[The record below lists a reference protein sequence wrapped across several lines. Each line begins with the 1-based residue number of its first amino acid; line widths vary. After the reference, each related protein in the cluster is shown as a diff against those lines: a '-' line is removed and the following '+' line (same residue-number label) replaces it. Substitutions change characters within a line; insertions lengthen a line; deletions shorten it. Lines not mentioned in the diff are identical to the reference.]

1 MTTSLRRVP
10 SQERSAKRVSAMLD
24 ACAQIVAE
32 RGYDGL
38 TTTLVAERAG
48 VAIGSLYQFFPDKR
62 AIALA
67 LADRN
72 RATFV
77 ERVTARCDRESFADW
92 REAVEAVLEEFLD
105 MHRSVPGFSEVRFG
119 DDITER
125 GAEADEH
132 DNLAVSEQ
140 LATMLAERLGVIPAP
155 EIAAAIANA
164 VEVGDAL
171 VKRAFRS
178 DPSGDPATI
187 AEAKWII
194 QTYLARHLSP
204 A

>member
-1 MTTSLRRVP
+1 MTASLRRVP
-10 SQERSAKRVSAMLD
+10 SQQRSAKRVSAMLD

-38 TTTLVAERAG
+38 TTTLVAERAA

-72 RATFV
+72 RAMFV

-105 MHRSVPGFSEVRFG
+105 MHRTVTGFSEVRFG
-119 DDITER
+119 DVIAER
-125 GAEADEH
+125 GTESAEH

-140 LATMLAERLGVIPAP
+140 LAALLAEHLGVAAGP
-155 EIAAAIANA
+155 EGPAAIANA

-178 DPSGDPATI
+178 NPRGDPGTI
-187 AEAKWII
+187 EEAKWII
-194 QTYLARHLSP
+194 ETYLARHLNP